1 MQVRM
6 KDRREKDRNELRDL
20 VGKNLLVLSQL
31 EGVDLRLY
39 QKTVLPWVLEQV
51 VNCKDAIAQAYL
63 MDAIIQVFPDEF
75 HLQSLDKLDAA
86 LGQLQPGVAVGTVLT
101 HLMTR
106 LARYVADD
114 QEVLPAIEEAKVFQ
128 KLSEA
133 VRKASTL
140 EATATVAELVA
151 LYHALVTFVLQ
162 VDTDVLP
169 RLDAVLQLCTASLA
183 PRRDAITGKAVHE
196 LLALLST
203 PLERF
208 DLPTVLAL
216 ES

>member
-1 MQVRM
+1 M
-6 KDRREKDRNELRDL
+6 
-20 VGKNLLVLSQL
+20 
-31 EGVDLRLY
+31 
-39 QKTVLPWVLEQV
+39 
-51 VNCKDAIAQAYL
+51 
-63 MDAIIQVFPDEF
+63 FPDEF

-114 QEVLPAIEEAKVFQ
+114 QEVLPAMEGAKVFQ

-162 VDTDVLP
+162 VCLLTMRSTRRRGTWCEGLCRKGLGLECAWSRPCAGAESHSISPAD
-169 RLDAVLQLCTASLA
+169 RLLVSA
-183 PRRDAITGKAVHE
+183 
-196 LLALLST
+196 
-203 PLERF
+203 
-208 DLPTVLAL
+208 
-216 ES
+216 

>member
-1 MQVRM
+1 MTDAVTGS
-6 KDRREKDRNELRDL
+6 ELAYLRDIT
-20 VGKNLLVLSQL
+20 LL
-31 EGVDLRLY
+31 GR
-39 QKTVLPWVLEQV
+39 W
-51 VNCKDAIAQAYL
+51 A
-63 MDAIIQVFPDEF
+63 QVFPDEF

-114 QEVLPAIEEAKVFQ
+114 QQVLPAMEEAKVFQ

-162 VDTDVLP
+162 VCVC
-169 RLDAVLQLCTASLA
+169 VCVCVCCQHQHTASYHRA
-183 PRRDAITGKAVHE
+183 RKRWG
-196 LLALLST
+196 
-203 PLERF
+203 
-208 DLPTVLAL
+208 
-216 ES
+216 ESY